1 MSALTRRIFFWSI
14 PTAILAAGLAFAFRP
29 QPLQVDLVAID
40 RGPMVVTVA
49 EEGIAQIKDVFVVSA
64 PVRGRALR
72 IEIREGDP
80 VIADETVV
88 AEIEP
93 IDPAFLDIRSEAEA
107 RAAVSTA
114 EAALVFARAQLAQ
127 AQAELKFATAEHKRI
142 QQLRT
147 SGTVSMRAMED
158 ASRLFETRKA
168 AVTTQRAAVE
178 MRVSELGAARV
189 RLLRPTE
196 TALSGKCPC
205 IPIRAPVSGKA
216 LRILHESAGVV
227 EPGQPLLEIGDPA
240 KLEIVADFLSSD
252 AVSIQTG
259 QSVIIDAWGGSSTL
273 NGVVSR
279 IEPYGFTKV
288 SALGIEE
295 QRVNVVIDLTD
306 PPADWTR
313 LSHGFKADVRVVLWS
328 GEDVAKIPLTALYRS
343 EGKWHVFVEE
353 DGRAVPRAVQ
363 IGHRTDL
370 EGQVEGGLKPGSMVI
385 RYPTDAIFEGARV
398 EQR

>member
-1 MSALTRRIFFWSI
+1 MSALTRRIVFWSI
-14 PTAILAAGLAFAFRP
+14 PTAVLVAGLAFAFRP
-29 QPLQVDLVAID
+29 QPLQVDLVTVD

-49 EEGIAQIKDVFVVSA
+49 EEGVAQIKDVFVVSA

-72 IEIREGDP
+72 IEIREGDA
-80 VIADETVV
+80 VVADETVV

-127 AQAELKFATAEHKRI
+127 AQAELKFAAAEHQRV

-158 ASRLFETRKA
+158 ANRLFETRKA

-196 TALSGKCPC
+196 AAPPGKCPC
-205 IPIRAPVSGKA
+205 IPIHAPVSGKA
-216 LRILHESAGVV
+216 LRILHKSAGVV
-227 EPGQPLLEIGDPA
+227 AAGEPLLEIGDPG

-259 QSVIIDAWGGSSTL
+259 QKVLIDAWGGSSML
-273 NGVVSR
+273 NGVVR
-279 IEPYGFTKV
+279 RVEPYGFTKV

-306 PPADWTR
+306 PPADWNR
-313 LSHGFKADVRVVLWS
+313 LSHGFKADVRVVLWR
-328 GEDVAKIPLTALYRS
+328 GEDVTRIPLTALYRDD
-343 EGKWHVFVEE
+343 GKWHVFVEE

-363 IGHRTDL
+363 IGHRTELD
-370 EGQVEGGLKPGSMVI
+370 GQVEGGLEPGAKVI
-385 RYPTDAIFEGARV
+385 RYPTDAIFEGARI